1 MVSDLLFPILPKE
14 GKVNPLEDKH
24 RVEEVDKEARLRA
37 LEEDEKNMTAEER
50 DAQQQKKKKKKQT
63 GQKARQK
70 KTDENQGPDEEGH
83 LDIYV

>member
-24 RVEEVDKEARLRA
+24 RVEQVDKEARLRS
-37 LEEDEKNMTAEER
+37 LDEDEKNMTAEER
-50 DAQQQKKKKKKQT
+50 DAQQQKKKKKKPAEK
-63 GQKARQK
+63 KAK
-70 KTDENQGPDEEGH
+70 KKNTDENQGPDEEGH

>member
-24 RVEEVDKEARLRA
+24 RVEQVDKEARLRA

-50 DAQQQKKKKKKQT
+50 EARQQQKQKKKPGGKKAK
-63 GQKARQK
+63 QKNSE
-70 KTDENQGPDEEGH
+70 ENEGPDEEGH